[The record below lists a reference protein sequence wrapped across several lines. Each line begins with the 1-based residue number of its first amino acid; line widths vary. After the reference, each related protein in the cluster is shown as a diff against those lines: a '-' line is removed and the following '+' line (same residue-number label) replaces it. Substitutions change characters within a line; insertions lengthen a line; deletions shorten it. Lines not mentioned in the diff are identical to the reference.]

1 MELTFHIDP
10 GEQIQAEYLF
20 LLGFGDRMIDGTQ
33 QFESSWQYRL
43 ASAEGKILLGGPA
56 YPATLQ
62 EVLSLARTFYRLGY
76 MCVDILLGETPKT
89 SWSRT

>member
-20 LLGFGDRMIDGTQ
+20 LLGFGDRMIDMSQ

-43 ASAEGKILLGGPA
+43 ACAEGKILLGGPA
-56 YPATLQ
+56 YPDTPQ
-62 EVLSLARTFYRLGY
+62 EVLSLARAFYRLGY
-76 MCVDILLGETPKT
+76 MCANILLDEAA
-89 SWSRT
+89 